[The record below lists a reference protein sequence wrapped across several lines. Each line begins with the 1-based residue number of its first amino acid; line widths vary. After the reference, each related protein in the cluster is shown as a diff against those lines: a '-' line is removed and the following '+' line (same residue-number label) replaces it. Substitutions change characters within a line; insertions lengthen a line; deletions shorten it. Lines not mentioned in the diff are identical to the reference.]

1 MSDVFYLRSIAPP
14 ITPADVNEMARH
26 AGGCFNLHKVDW
38 IRSFLATDGGRML
51 CWYRAPDTESVRV
64 ALRQLGSDMSG
75 VWTGT
80 VRMGISQDDLPV
92 EAASRVAVEFVF
104 VDALKRDAL
113 ESARNR
119 IDEALRA
126 QGLHVELTI
135 TSTNRAH
142 LVYVIREHDAAA
154 VAQVMRQTD
163 ANPDSIWPCASLRL
177 IP

>member
-1 MSDVFYLRSIAPP
+1 
-14 ITPADVNEMARH
+14 
-26 AGGCFNLHKVDW
+26 
-38 IRSFLATDGGRML
+38 
-51 CWYRAPDTESVRV
+51 
-64 ALRQLGSDMSG
+64 
-75 VWTGT
+75 
-80 VRMGISQDDLPV
+80 MGISQDDLPD

-104 VDALKRDAL
+104 VDALKRDAF

-142 LVYVIREHDAAA
+142 QVYVIREHDAAT
-154 VAQVMRQTD
+154 VAQVMRQID
-163 ANPDSIWPCASLRL
+163 ANPDSIWRCASLRP